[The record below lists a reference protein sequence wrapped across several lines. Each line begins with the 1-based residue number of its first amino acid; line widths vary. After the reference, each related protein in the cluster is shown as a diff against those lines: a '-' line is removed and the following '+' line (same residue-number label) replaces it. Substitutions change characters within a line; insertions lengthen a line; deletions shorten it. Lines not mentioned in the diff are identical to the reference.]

1 MKNMNQLMRQAKK
14 MQEELLKA
22 QEALGE
28 QIVEGTA
35 GGGAVKIAMNGHKEI
50 TGVSIS
56 PDVVTPEDV
65 DMLQD
70 LIMAAF
76 QDASTKVN
84 ELTEQ
89 TMGKYTKGMNIPG
102 LF

>member
-35 GGGAVKIAMNGHKEI
+35 GGGAVKISMNGHKEV
-50 TGVSIS
+50 TGVSIR

-70 LIMAAF
+70 LILAAF